1 MVDLLLYV
9 LFFAL
14 IVLAGLAAYWV
25 MRNTVAGQSPITTL
39 FGARPDKRL
48 AVVEHANVDGR
59 RRLVL
64 VRRDNVEH
72 LIMTGGPVDVVIE
85 TGIQSERGETVIAR
99 APTLDRED
107 GREPPAFGRQ
117 NRNGARASLQP
128 IAE

>member
-14 IVLAGLAAYWV
+14 VALAGLAGYWV
-25 MRNTVAGQSPITTL
+25 ISGRAAGQSPMVSL

-48 AVVEHANVDGR
+48 AVVEHASVDGR

-64 VRRDNVEH
+64 VRRDDVEH

-85 TGIQSERGETVIAR
+85 TGIGLPQAA
-99 APTLDRED
+99 APVRRTPRLALRS
-107 GREPPAFGRQ
+107 GPAPVPKPKD
-117 NRNGARASLQP
+117 N
-128 IAE
+128 